1 MSLNTN
7 GWDYIYTA
15 TITKLNGLMVTSGP
29 AHLQT
34 LIDTVISDGSNQFT
48 NFTLTKCEVIASEKM
63 DDDLTSTPKL
73 LESTYPDLY
82 LKYTCAGNYG
92 TTSFTDLVCVVRVN
106 INWLNKTQYY
116 LTNPSEL
123 VPRYDIDAGSG
134 TVIYSDIS
142 LVLIK
147 SVTLAGFINPVHELL
162 KNYINEKVSPSKII
176 TNPLNLRYD
185 KYYKFFI
192 GLNPFGKDGSST
204 VWMKTPKIQMLS
216 VKYDVNQKIT
226 NETCYFSFSCMI
238 RKFKPNTNPLEVDS
252 NETDKVRNNDIGY
265 VDLNAIPKDASS
277 ALVIERSVFGEHM
290 VMPKLLKIFEL
301 KENNGEKEE
310 TKPFNIDYFDKKV
323 TNSFRL
329 YQDSTAANKIKENQT
344 LSLVG
349 QDYKGTFGV
358 FKKGNEEITGSL
370 NEINL
375 KIEENLIRVTL
386 PAVNYFVKNSGWPY
400 FFTDQKIIAY
410 QEYEIYLTWV
420 KKIIATTQT
429 KAFDLKMD
437 GNKKTLLNYFIGFGG
452 LDIIKSIG
460 FNYYDHKN
468 THYIKDAYYK
478 KRINDDGQVGEIE
491 LTELSRSSRSSSYES
506 EISLELDI
514 EDDAYSLYTIPEV
527 ESSEEYSD
535 NDLYPNNDE
544 TNNLNPGSRRGS
556 IIFSSGS
563 EDQKRNGQHII
574 SRANVTKES
583 HNKIT
588 NFNENL
594 SEDIRKLKAEKEE
607 LSTTIFKE
615 YNYFKSFYENFQIFR
630 KCLNIKKNKPLLEI
644 YFNFNPDRAEINRLD
659 NFIKLL
665 ENSHR
670 ISFDTITEFKESVS
684 EMIRLYDE
692 NACIRE
698 NEKFNFCYQMYI
710 IIFKP

>member
-176 TNPLNLRYD
+176 TNPPDLRYD

-204 VWMKTPKIQMLS
+204 EWMKTPKIQMLS
-216 VKYDVNQKIT
+216 VKYDVSQKIT

-265 VDLNAIPKDASS
+265 VDLNAIPKDATS

-290 VMPKLLKIFEL
+290 VVPQIAKGILENGTGSEFEHKSNYSFHNIEKVVLKYKDYRKANSFGFFHFMDYINLAGSWLHSQGSFGVNQGTISIEEDHITFRAKDVYYMYSLENYPKITQNYRINLK
-301 KENNGEKEE
+301 KK
-310 TKPFNIDYFDKKV
+310 KDDKKV
-323 TNSFRL
+323 EVIAQIEDIDMKYFHTDFLILAWSLFLKNS
-329 YQDSTAANKIKENQT
+329 KIAKENAIYNPKDGH
-344 LSLVG
+344 VG
-349 QDYKGTFGV
+349 FHESDLPG
-358 FKKGNEEITGSL
+358 
-370 NEINL
+370 L
-375 KIEENLIRVTL
+375 K
-386 PAVNYFVKNSGWPY
+386 
-400 FFTDQKIIAY
+400 
-410 QEYEIYLTWV
+410 
-420 KKIIATTQT
+420 
-429 KAFDLKMD
+429 
-437 GNKKTLLNYFIGFGG
+437 
-452 LDIIKSIG
+452 
-460 FNYYDHKN
+460 
-468 THYIKDAYYK
+468 
-478 KRINDDGQVGEIE
+478 
-491 LTELSRSSRSSSYES
+491 
-506 EISLELDI
+506 
-514 EDDAYSLYTIPEV
+514 
-527 ESSEEYSD
+527 
-535 NDLYPNNDE
+535 
-544 TNNLNPGSRRGS
+544 
-556 IIFSSGS
+556 
-563 EDQKRNGQHII
+563 
-574 SRANVTKES
+574 
-583 HNKIT
+583 
-588 NFNENL
+588 
-594 SEDIRKLKAEKEE
+594 
-607 LSTTIFKE
+607 
-615 YNYFKSFYENFQIFR
+615 
-630 KCLNIKKNKPLLEI
+630 
-644 YFNFNPDRAEINRLD
+644 
-659 NFIKLL
+659 
-665 ENSHR
+665 
-670 ISFDTITEFKESVS
+670 
-684 EMIRLYDE
+684 
-692 NACIRE
+692 
-698 NEKFNFCYQMYI
+698 
-710 IIFKP
+710 